1 MRRLR
6 PNRGEMTHSRLQ
18 SQEKAE
24 LELIVRPLLLCF
36 AVQHIGLGISLCG
49 SHALSFTPKHGGQAL
64 PSGAP
69 ESALLAQAQ
78 IWAHLS
84 PMPHAVMSY
93 WMFDQAKSV
102 YNKTGKQLW
111 HKTKAFVSQRSNFL
125 DIGQLAPGPW
135 EQRHLPTSKED
146 TSPLPGTRWVTF
158 GECVASFSKPTLVP
172 VSYISYPVLDSLLQ
186 QTDYSLQVILRPS
199 SRGKPAA

>member
-24 LELIVRPLLLCF
+24 LELIARPLLLCF

-49 SHALSFTPKHGGQAL
+49 SHALSFTPKHGGEAL

-78 IWAHLS
+78 FGHIFPQCLARSCHIGSLIRLGVFTIRW
-84 PMPHAVMSY
+84 
-93 WMFDQAKSV
+93 
-102 YNKTGKQLW
+102 GKQLW
-111 HKTKAFVSQRSNFL
+111 HKTKAFVSQRSYFL

-146 TSPLPGTRWVTF
+146 TSPLPGTRWVVF
-158 GECVASFSKPTLVP
+158 GECVASCSKPTVVP
-172 VSYISYPVLDSLLQ
+172 VSYISYLVLDSLLQ
-186 QTDYSLQVILRPS
+186 QTEYSLQVILQPS
-199 SRGKPAA
+199 SCGKPAA